1 MFRSYENTPG
11 PWLSLSFWCGAGGME
26 GLPGSS
32 SNALPGQ
39 ERQTVFSG
47 DDCDYLARPV
57 LRFGEATLPHTRPLL
72 SSSQQGRGLFSQ
84 SLESDQGPTTAPRDR
99 IWRRGA
105 VWVSVP
111 GTAPSTFRRPPFPA
125 SGRPAATPKGP
136 HPETDSPAARNPGH
150 GKRRLWKT
158 RCHADGEGGRGGRHQ
173 WAWGRRRRP
182 GRKSSS
188 RVERERPPGGAPP
201 KPDPRNSEQ
210 NAASALS
217 HSVFRYGHALL
228 YSKTLR
234 PHKRLQLALLRHF
247 LTMAWDRAPHIPE
260 ARLWL
265 LRQ

>member
-1 MFRSYENTPG
+1 MTATSWPVPSCVSARRPCRTHAP
-11 PWLSLSFWCGAGGME
+11 
-26 GLPGSS
+26 SS
-32 SNALPGQ
+32 
-39 ERQTVFSG
+39 
-47 DDCDYLARPV
+47 
-57 LRFGEATLPHTRPLL
+57 PHP
-72 SSSQQGRGLFSQ
+72 SKGRGLFSQ
-84 SLESDQGPTTAPRDR
+84 SLESDRGPTTAPRDR

-111 GTAPSTFRRPPFPA
+111 GAAPSTFRRPPFPA

-188 RVERERPPGGAPP
+188 RVEQERPPGGAPP

-228 YSKTLR
+228 YGKTLR